1 MRDSDMEGWETEKD
15 LKGNNQNMSHEKYLL
30 SITIST

>member
-1 MRDSDMEGWETEKD
+1 MEGWETEKD
-15 LKGNNQNMSHEKYLL
+15 LKGNNQIMSYEKYLL